1 MTSKAAILEEVRQLR
16 LELKGAIEHLLRG
29 VRGSSTL
36 KQDVVQ
42 ADLVRQGWLVIEG
55 ELKEARARLEYQA
68 GWIED
73 VRALYPRGLSE
84 LEMQQELDRLEEG
97 RTNG

>member
-1 MTSKAAILEEVRQLR
+1 MTSKAAILEEVVLLR
-16 LELKGAIEHLLRG
+16 EQLKGAIEHLLRE
-29 VRGSSTL
+29 VRSISTL
-36 KQDVVQ
+36 KQDVAQ
-42 ADLVRQGWLVIEG
+42 ADLVRQGWLVIEK

-73 VRALYPRGLSE
+73 VRALYPSGLSE